1 MSFQTT
7 LQTPLWP
14 IAPHSTQITNTA
26 HTGFC
31 DGMTAAFD
39 TVNHQILLSTIK
51 MKGIL
56 GSTLQWF
63 KSYLSD
69 RSFRVSWM
77 GGCLRPNI

>member
-1 MSFQTT
+1 
-7 LQTPLWP
+7 
-14 IAPHSTQITNTA
+14 
-26 HTGFC
+26 
-31 DGMTAAFD
+31 MTAAFD